1 MRCSLTL
8 PAALLLLFLSVP
20 AAAEEGEEADPTPGE
35 EGSGEGEPDS
45 GSTDAPAAVGGE
57 ADDASELPPAPAGE
71 PSSEPWLAEPRSAEL
86 LARSSDELHAEAREF
101 FRQGDFGSA
110 ALRFEEILR
119 RDPERP
125 GARNYLVECYA
136 SLGREDE
143 AAATRDGAVPAGAPT
158 PVSTESSVDAAVAA
172 AQEPGAEPE
181 EGESAVVE
189 GKKTK
194 KKKKKKKCCDRSN
207 PRRHHLGGAGLGLFG
222 PTVGVGA
229 WVEIRPVW
237 ALAILGGGGLGG
249 VVRSD
254 SGEGSGRARS
264 LGGGFLEVHLLPVPL
279 CLTPVVGV
287 GLTALGGPLAWA
299 VDLVARPLAS
309 AERFRLAPYL
319 VLGLRYD
326 SKRRF
331 FGSLG
336 VGLLP
341 TGSLPGA
348 FTPYPGLRLGLRF

>member
-1 MRCSLTL
+1 MPVES
-8 PAALLLLFLSVP
+8 
-20 AAAEEGEEADPTPGE
+20 
-35 EGSGEGEPDS
+35 
-45 GSTDAPAAVGGE
+45 
-57 ADDASELPPAPAGE
+57 
-71 PSSEPWLAEPRSAEL
+71 RSAEF
-86 LARSSDELHAEAREF
+86 LARSSDELHEEARGF

-110 ALRFEEILR
+110 ALRFEELLR
-119 RDPERP
+119 REPDRP

-143 AAATRDGAVPAGAPT
+143 AAATRDGAVPPGVPT
-158 PVSTESSVDAAVAA
+158 PVSLDGDAAEGPASSRPPSSTENSADDGEAA
-172 AQEPGAEPE
+172 E
-181 EGESAVVE
+181 EDSDAVPSENPSESESAE
-189 GKKTK
+189 
-194 KKKKKKKCCDRSN
+194 KKKKCCDRSN
-207 PRRHHLGGAGLGLFG
+207 PRRLHLGGAGLGFFG

-229 WVEIRPVW
+229 WIEIRPVW

-254 SGEGSGRARS
+254 PEGGSGAARS
-264 LGGGFLEVHLLPVPL
+264 LGGGFIEVHLLPLPL
-279 CLTPVVGV
+279 RVTPVLGV
-287 GLTALGGPLAWA
+287 GITALGGPLAWA
-299 VDLVARPLAS
+299 VDLMARPLAI
-309 AERFRLAPYL
+309 AERFRLVPYL